1 MVKGNCPTCC
11 CDLNDANNVVVT
23 EESKIF
29 KGHNVYVMCK
39 HCGLVMVYNTTRE
52 LLYDLDKFKEDEDV
66 LVEIKELLEKQCA
79 ISEIT
84 CNGDCESCMRNCENK
99 TIEEH
104 YEIDEK
110 VKEKEPVD
118 LNNVLYMV
126 HKRTDERRFIDSQDL
141 NLIKNID
148 EWSFYEFRPVLI
160 EPVVSYKIHRV

>member
-104 YEIDEK
+104 YEIDEE

-126 HKRTDERRFIDSQDL
+126 HKKTDERRFIDSQDL

-148 EWSFYEFRPVLI
+148 EWLFYEFRPVLI
-160 EPVVSYKIHRV
+160 EPVVTYKIHRV

>member
-1 MVKGNCPTCC
+1 MVKGFCPTCQN
-11 CDLNDANNVVVT
+11 DLSNEENVIVT
-23 EESKIF
+23 NESEIF

-84 CNGDCESCMRNCENK
+84 CSGNCSSCTQECANN
-99 TIEEH
+99 ILEECH
-104 YEIDEK
+104 DIDET
-110 VKEKEPVD
+110 VPEKEPVD

-126 HKRTDERRFIDSQDL
+126 HKKTDERKFISLQDL
-141 NLIKNID
+141 NLVKNID
-148 EWSFYEFRPVLI
+148 EWMFYEFRPVLI

>member
-11 CDLNDANNVVVT
+11 AELNDAVVT

-52 LLYDLDKFKEDEDV
+52 LLYDLDKYKEDEDV
-66 LVEIKELLEKQCA
+66 LLEIKDLLEKQCV
-79 ISEIT
+79 IDKVS
-84 CNGDCESCMRNCENK
+84 CDGDCSSCTKECMNN
-99 TIEEH
+99 TIEEC
-104 YEIDEK
+104 YEVDEK
-110 VKEKEPVD
+110 VKDKEPVD

-148 EWSFYEFRPVLI
+148 EWLFYEFRPVLI
-160 EPVVSYKIHRV
+160 EPVVTYKIHRV

>member
-11 CDLNDANNVVVT
+11 CDLNDSNNVVVT

-66 LVEIKELLEKQCA
+66 LVEIKELLEKQCS

-84 CNGDCESCMRNCENK
+84 CNGDCESCMKNCENK

-104 YEIDEK
+104 YEVNEDGEISKQGCIARFYYNDIYDINDPNK
-110 VKEKEPVD
+110 TPVENF
-118 LNNVLYMV
+118 LAKLPP
-126 HKRTDERRFIDSQDL
+126 
-141 NLIKNID
+141 
-148 EWSFYEFRPVLI
+148 EFSADCLHISV
-160 EPVVSYKIHRV
+160 

>member
-11 CDLNDANNVVVT
+11 CNLNDTNNVVVT

-84 CNGDCESCMRNCENK
+84 CSGDCESCMRNCENK
-99 TIEEH
+99 TIEDC
-104 YEIDEK
+104 YEIDWFFLFNFF
-110 VKEKEPVD
+110 VYFITFFYSFIFTISHTGFTISTTS
-118 LNNVLYMV
+118 NF
-126 HKRTDERRFIDSQDL
+126 TDSALF
-141 NLIKNID
+141 
-148 EWSFYEFRPVLI
+148 F
-160 EPVVSYKIHRV
+160 

>member
-11 CDLNDANNVVVT
+11 CDLSDLNNVVVT
-23 EESKIF
+23 NESKIF

-66 LVEIKELLEKQCA
+66 LVEIKELLENQCS
-79 ISEIT
+79 INEIT
-84 CNGDCESCMRNCENK
+84 CNGNCESCMKNCENK

-104 YEIDEK
+104 YEVNED
-110 VKEKEPVD
+110 VKEKESVD

-126 HKRTDERRFIDSQDL
+126 HKTTDERRFIDSQDL
-141 NLIKNID
+141 GSIKNID
-148 EWSFYEFRPVLI
+148 EWLFYEFRPVLI
-160 EPVVSYKIHRV
+160 EPVISYKIHRV